1 MIGPFHAAPAIR
13 RLLPEGRT
21 VGTMP
26 WVIGIMMFLTVLA
39 TAAGLALSNASSGL
53 QSDIARKLTIQLPDA
68 NAVRRNA
75 LSRAIETELRNAV
88 AVKTVD
94 RLEDAELQRLIAPWL
109 GDVAGE
115 ADLPLPAMIDV
126 ELTDA
131 SDANIRQI
139 GEAVK
144 AIAPTARIDRHS
156 SWLAPLS
163 DLISSLSWVARGL
176 VALMAIATAATVVLA
191 VRAALNTHGETIA
204 IMHLLGAN
212 DMQISKLFERRI
224 ALDALFG
231 GLGGFVLGLT
241 VVLLLRARLGAF
253 GSDLL
258 GSGGLGW
265 MSWLVIA
272 ALPVMGV
279 TISIFVARYT
289 VRDSLSKSL

>member
-1 MIGPFHAAPAIR
+1 MIGPFQAAPAIR

-21 VGTMP
+21 VGAMP

-53 QSDIARKLTIQLPDA
+53 QSDIARKLTIQLADA

-88 AVKTVD
+88 AVKSVD

-115 ADLPLPAMIDV
+115 SDLPLPAMIDV
-126 ELTDA
+126 ELTNA

-139 GEAVK
+139 SEAVK
-144 AIAPTARIDRHS
+144 AIAPAARIDRHS

-212 DMQISKLFERRI
+212 DMQISRLFERRI

-231 GLGGFVLGLT
+231 GVGGFVLGLL

-265 MSWLVIA
+265 ISWLVIA
-272 ALPVMGV
+272 SLPVLGV
-279 TISIFVARYT
+279 GISILVARYT
-289 VRDSLSKSL
+289 VRDSLGKSL